1 MSTGLRGWCSVA
13 LFLNGEYATRMPI
26 KYTRVH
32 RLLEIISLVQG
43 QSGWTAKSLAE
54 KCETTER
61 NIYRDINQIKEA
73 GIPIESSKE
82 HGYRI
87 NGTFFMPPVRLTF
100 EEALAVSAL
109 CEVMADQGAIPFI
122 RPASMAMNKIL
133 AQLPFD
139 AREEL
144 TERLRTMQLRTT
156 ATMDGDGYEDV
167 YDTVQN
173 ALLNKTVLK
182 CKYESTS
189 SEHSDETFMFQPY
202 ALFFGTRAW
211 YVVGYHEKRE
221 AIRTLKLSRF
231 LAIEPITSTYDI
243 PSSFNLDNH
252 LGNAWNMI
260 PGDTDYE
267 VELLFETPFSQ
278 TVSDTRWHT
287 TQEIQ
292 WHDND
297 SCTFTCTVSGLDEI
311 VWWVLSMGPHCKVIK
326 PAELADK
333 VSSLAKRT
341 ADMYEKNSV

>member
-1 MSTGLRGWCSVA
+1 M
-13 LFLNGEYATRMPI
+13 
-26 KYTRVH
+26 H

-43 QSGWTAKSLAE
+43 QVGWTAKSLAE
-54 KCETTER
+54 KCDTTER

-73 GIPIESSKE
+73 GIPIKSSKE

-87 NGTFFMPPVRLTF
+87 EGSFFMPPVRLTF

-109 CEVMADQGAIPFI
+109 CAAMAEQGSIPFI

-144 TERLRTMQLRTT
+144 TERLQTMQLRTT
-156 ATMDGDGYEDV
+156 ATMDEEGYEDV
-167 YDTVQN
+167 YDKVQN
-173 ALLNKTVLK
+173 SLLSKNILK

-189 SEHSDETFMFQPY
+189 SPNNNDSFMFHPY

-211 YVVGYHEKRE
+211 YVVGFHEKHDE
-221 AIRTLKLSRF
+221 IRTLKLNRF
-231 LAIEPITSTYDI
+231 IAIEQTTLTYEI

-278 TVSDTRWHT
+278 TVSDTRWHS
-287 TQEIQ
+287 TQNIQ
-292 WHDND
+292 WHNDD

-326 PAELADK
+326 PTELAER
-333 VSSLAKRT
+333 VASLAQST
-341 ADMYEKNSV
+341 AEMYEISPV

>member
-1 MSTGLRGWCSVA
+1 
-13 LFLNGEYATRMPI
+13 MPI

-54 KCETTER
+54 KCDTTER

-73 GIPIESSKE
+73 GIPIISTKE
-82 HGYRI
+82 HGYKI
-87 NGTFFMPPVRLTF
+87 EGTFFMPPVRLTF

-109 CEVMADQGAIPFI
+109 CEAMADQGAIPFI

-139 AREEL
+139 AREDL

-156 ATMDGDGYEDV
+156 ATMDEEGYEDV
-167 YDTVQN
+167 YDKVQN
-173 ALLNKTVLK
+173 ALLKKQVLQ
-182 CKYESTS
+182 CKYESTAS
-189 SEHSDETFMFQPY
+189 QNSDETFMFQPY

-211 YVVGYHEKRE
+211 YVVGYHEKRDG
-221 AIRTLKLSRF
+221 IRTLKLSRF
-231 LAIEPITSTYDI
+231 LAIQPTTSTFEI

-267 VELLFETPFSQ
+267 VELLFEPPFSQ
-278 TVSDTRWHT
+278 TVSDTRWHA
-287 TQEIQ
+287 TQNIQ
-292 WHDND
+292 WLEDD

-326 PAELADK
+326 PVELSERVA
-333 VSSLAKRT
+333 SLSQRT
-341 ADMYEKNSV
+341 AEMYEKSPV

>member
-1 MSTGLRGWCSVA
+1 MVGAQVA
-13 LFLNGEYATRMPI
+13 LLLHGEYATRMSI

-43 QSGWTAKSLAE
+43 QDGWTAKSLSE
-54 KCETTER
+54 KCDTTER

-73 GIPIESSKE
+73 GIPIESTKE

-109 CEVMADQGAIPFI
+109 CEAMADQGAIPFI

-156 ATMDGDGYEDV
+156 ATMDGEGYEDV

-189 SEHSDETFMFQPY
+189 SQNNDETFMFQPY

-211 YVVGYHEKRE
+211 YVVGFHEKRD

-231 LAIEPITSTYDI
+231 LAIEPISSTYEI
-243 PSSFNLDNH
+243 PASFNLDNH

-260 PGDTDYE
+260 PSDADFE

-278 TVSDTRWHT
+278 TVSDTRWHA
-287 TQEIQ
+287 TQDIQ
-292 WHDND
+292 WHDD
-297 SCTFTCTVSGLDEI
+297 ESCTFTCTVSGLDEI

-326 PAELADK
+326 PQELANRVAELARSTAEIYDK
-333 VSSLAKRT
+333 SS
-341 ADMYEKNSV
+341 V

>member
-1 MSTGLRGWCSVA
+1 MS
-13 LFLNGEYATRMPI
+13 I

-43 QSGWTAKSLAE
+43 QDGWTAKSLAE
-54 KCETTER
+54 KCDTTER

-87 NGTFFMPPVRLTF
+87 NGAFFMPPVRLTF

-109 CEVMADQGAIPFI
+109 CEAMADQGAIPFI

-156 ATMDGDGYEDV
+156 ATMDGEGYEDV
-167 YDTVQN
+167 YDKVQN
-173 ALLNKTVLK
+173 ALLKKQMLQ

-189 SEHSDETFMFQPY
+189 TQNSDETFMFQPY

-231 LAIEPITSTYDI
+231 LAIDPTTLTYET

-260 PGDTDYE
+260 PGDTDYD
-267 VELLFETPFSQ
+267 VELRFNTPFSQ
-278 TVSDTRWHT
+278 TVSDTRWHS

-292 WHDND
+292 WHDDD

-311 VWWVLSMGPHCKVIK
+311 VWWVLSMGPHCIVNK
-326 PAELADK
+326 PTELAER
-333 VSSLAKRT
+333 VASLAQRT
-341 ADMYEKNSV
+341 AEMYEKSSV

>member
-1 MSTGLRGWCSVA
+1 
-13 LFLNGEYATRMPI
+13 MPI

-43 QSGWTAKSLAE
+43 RGGWTAKSLAE

-109 CEVMADQGAIPFI
+109 CEAMADKGAIPFI

-139 AREEL
+139 VREEL

-156 ATMDGDGYEDV
+156 ATMDEEGYEDV
-167 YDTVQN
+167 YDKVQN
-173 ALLNKTVLK
+173 ALMKKSVLR
-182 CKYESTS
+182 CKYDSTS
-189 SEHSDETFMFQPY
+189 SQSNDEIFMFQPY

-211 YVVGYHEKRE
+211 YVVGFHEKRD

-231 LAIEPITSTYDI
+231 LAIELTTSTYEI
-243 PSSFNLDNH
+243 PSTFNLDNH

-260 PGDTDYE
+260 PGDTDYK
-267 VELLFETPFSQ
+267 VELRFETPFSQ
-278 TVSDTRWHT
+278 TVSDTRWHS
-287 TQEIQ
+287 TQSIQ
-292 WHDND
+292 WHDDD

-311 VWWVLSMGPHCKVIK
+311 VWWVLSMGPHCKVIRPTK
-326 PAELADK
+326 LASRVAALAQSTAE
-333 VSSLAKRT
+333 
-341 ADMYEKNSV
+341 MYETHAV

>member
-1 MSTGLRGWCSVA
+1 MVSVRVA
-13 LFLNGEYATRMPI
+13 LCLHGEYATHMPI

-43 QSGWTAKSLAE
+43 QDGWTAKSLAD
-54 KCETTER
+54 KCGTTER

-82 HGYRI
+82 HGYQI

-109 CEVMADQGAIPFI
+109 CEAMADQGAIPFI

-144 TERLRTMQLRTT
+144 TERLQTMQLRTT
-156 ATMDGDGYEDV
+156 ATMDGEGYEDV

-189 SEHSDETFMFQPY
+189 SQNSDETFMFQPF

-231 LAIEPITSTYDI
+231 LAIEAITSTYEI
-243 PSSFNLDNH
+243 PTSFKLDNH

-260 PGDTDYE
+260 PGDTDYK

-292 WHDND
+292 WHDDD

-311 VWWVLSMGPHCKVIK
+311 VWWVLSMGPHCKVIA
-326 PAELADK
+326 PTELADR
-333 VSSLAKRT
+333 VATLAKST
-341 ADMYEKNSV
+341 AEMYEKSHA

>member
-1 MSTGLRGWCSVA
+1 MVGAQVA
-13 LFLNGEYATRMPI
+13 LLLHGEYATRMSI

-43 QSGWTAKSLAE
+43 QDGWTAKSLSE
-54 KCETTER
+54 KCDTTER

-73 GIPIESSKE
+73 GIPIESTKE

-109 CEVMADQGAIPFI
+109 CEAMADQGAIPFI

-156 ATMDGDGYEDV
+156 ATMDGEGYEDV

-189 SEHSDETFMFQPY
+189 SQNNDETFMFQPY

-211 YVVGYHEKRE
+211 YVVGFHEKRD

-231 LAIEPITSTYDI
+231 LAIEPISSTYEI
-243 PSSFNLDNH
+243 PASFNLDNH

-260 PGDTDYE
+260 PGDADFE

-278 TVSDTRWHT
+278 TVSDTRWHA
-287 TQEIQ
+287 TQDIQ
-292 WHDND
+292 WHDD
-297 SCTFTCTVSGLDEI
+297 ESCTFTCTVSGLDEI

-326 PAELADK
+326 PQELANRVAELARSTAEIYDK
-333 VSSLAKRT
+333 SS
-341 ADMYEKNSV
+341 V

>member
-1 MSTGLRGWCSVA
+1 MAPNVR
-13 LFLNGEYATRMPI
+13 GEYAITMAI

-43 QSGWTAKSLAE
+43 QRGWTAKSLAE

-73 GIPIESSKE
+73 GIPIENDKVGG
-82 HGYRI
+82 GYRI
-87 NGTFFMPPVRLTF
+87 NGAFFMPPVRLTF
-100 EEALAVSAL
+100 EEALAISAL
-109 CEVMADQGAIPFI
+109 CEVMADKGAIPFI

-133 AQLPFD
+133 AQLPSD

-156 ATMDGDGYEDV
+156 ATMDEEGYEDV
-167 YDTVQN
+167 YDKVQN
-173 ALLNKTVLK
+173 ALLNCTMLK

-189 SEHSDETFMFQPY
+189 SQNIDEWFMLHPY

-211 YVVGYHEKRE
+211 YVVGFHEKRD

-231 LAIEPITSTYDI
+231 VAIESTTLGFEQ
-243 PSSFNLDNH
+243 PTSFNLDKH

-260 PGDTDYE
+260 PADTDYE
-267 VELLFETPFSQ
+267 IEIRFDSPFSQ
-278 TVSDTRWHT
+278 TISDTRWHA
-287 TQEIQ
+287 TQEIV
-292 WHDND
+292 WHEDD

-311 VWWVLSMGPHCKVIK
+311 VWWVLSMGPNCKVIK
-326 PAELADK
+326 PDELVKRVATLAQET
-333 VSSLAKRT
+333 SSLYMSSA
-341 ADMYEKNSV
+341 V